1 MVVKEVAK
9 DEVWFSDSVQ
19 VFDRHV
25 PILLEL
31 SSCFWFCLTELV
43 LLCWTSMVICAILV
57 SPSNFEEF
65 VVRVYDSFTGFV
77 YLWFIHTRVRSVAC
91 DRGLGAELACDFR
104 WDPFRVEC
112 SFVKYFCE
120 YKVQR
125 SISVFE
131 GTLLSR
137 AVSHF
142 LWRAVWWL
150 QIRCVHVRFV
160 ALK

>member
-65 VVRVYDSFTGFV
+65 IVRVYDSLTGFV

-91 DRGLGAELACDFR
+91 DRGLGAELVCDFR

-112 SFVKYFCE
+112 SFVKYFFVSIKSSEAFPSLRGLCCHAQLVIFCE
-120 YKVQR
+120 GSFDGYKY
-125 SISVFE
+125 
-131 GTLLSR
+131 
-137 AVSHF
+137 
-142 LWRAVWWL
+142 
-150 QIRCVHVRFV
+150 V
-160 ALK
+160 AFT